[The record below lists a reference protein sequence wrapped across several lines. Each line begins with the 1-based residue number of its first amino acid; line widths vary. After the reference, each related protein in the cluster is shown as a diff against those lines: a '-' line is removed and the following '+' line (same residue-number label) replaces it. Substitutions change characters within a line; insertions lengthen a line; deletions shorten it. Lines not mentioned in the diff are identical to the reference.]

1 MNSPWTN
8 IDAVHVSEPG
18 LLVLDITAADEA
30 TARRALDQ
38 LNALWA
44 TDASGRI
51 RRLPAQPGV
60 QCRVYA
66 HLDHDPAS
74 SA

>member
-1 MNSPWTN
+1 MDD

-18 LLVLDITAADEA
+18 LLVVDITAADDV
-30 TARRALDQ
+30 TAQRALEQ

-44 TDASGRI
+44 TDRSGRT
-51 RRLPAQPGV
+51 RRVPGQPGV

-66 HLDHDPAS
+66 RLDDEPERE
-74 SA
+74 

>member
-1 MNSPWTN
+1 MDD
-8 IDAVHVSEPG
+8 IDAVHVNEPG
-18 LLVLDITAADEA
+18 LLVLDITAADEP
-30 TARRALDQ
+30 TAQRALDQ

-51 RRLPAQPGV
+51 QRLPGQPGV

-66 HLDHDPAS
+66 SLDRNPTAGV
-74 SA
+74 